1 MSATSLLEHVGVSI
15 KNAEI
20 DVNTLRSI
28 EERSSSFLT
37 LFSILSGESF
47 HLTGEAGACQTRE
60 GNVNQTETNSMKVF
74 VEMRVDELKEFQ
86 KERDA
91 VRCFVQMCSLV
102 QSGELR
108 SVINIIG

>member
-1 MSATSLLEHVGVSI
+1 M
-15 KNAEI
+15 
-20 DVNTLRSI
+20 
-28 EERSSSFLT
+28 T
-37 LFSILSGESF
+37 LFSIISGETF
-47 HLTGEAGACQTRE
+47 HLTGEAGACQMSE
-60 GNVNQTETNSMKVF
+60 DNVNQTETLKVF

>member
-37 LFSILSGESF
+37 LFSIISGESF
-47 HLTGEAGACQTRE
+47 HLTGEAGACQMSE
-60 GNVNQTETNSMKVF
+60 DNVNQTETLKVF